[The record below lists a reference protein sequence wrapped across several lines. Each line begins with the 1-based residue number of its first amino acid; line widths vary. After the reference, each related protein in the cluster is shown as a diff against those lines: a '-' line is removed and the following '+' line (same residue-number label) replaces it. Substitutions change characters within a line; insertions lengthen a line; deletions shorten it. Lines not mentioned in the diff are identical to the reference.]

1 VAAGA
6 IAKQLL
12 RKASG
17 TEVLAWVK
25 RIHTL
30 EASID
35 PASVTAEAIESN
47 IVRCPDP
54 VVAEQMI
61 ERIESIGREGDSC
74 GGVIE
79 CVVRHPAI
87 GLGMPV
93 FDKLE
98 ADLAKAVMSL
108 PATKGFEIGSGFD
121 GTLLRGSEHND
132 AFLPSEDGRLRTAT
146 NNSGGIQG
154 GISNGEPIVLRV
166 AFKPTATIRKEQQTV
181 DSDGNAT
188 TLAAKG
194 RHDPCVLPRAVPMVE
209 AMVALVLADHLLKQ
223 QGQCS
228 LW

>member
-1 VAAGA
+1 V
-6 IAKQLL
+6 
-12 RKASG
+12 
-17 TEVLAWVK
+17 
-25 RIHTL
+25 TL
-30 EASID
+30 
-35 PASVTAEAIESN
+35 EAIESN
-47 IVRCPDP
+47 IVRCPDAA
-54 VVAEQMI
+54 VAEQMI
-61 ERIESIGREGDSC
+61 GRIEAIGRDGDSC

-79 CVVRHPAI
+79 CVVRRPPV

-108 PATKGFEIGSGFD
+108 PATKGFEIGSGFG
-121 GTLLRGSEHND
+121 GTLLKGSEHND
-132 AFLPSEDGRLRTAT
+132 AFLPTDDGSLHTAT

-154 GISNGEPIVLRV
+154 GISNGEEIVIRV
-166 AFKPTATIRKEQQTV
+166 AFKPTATIRKEQQTI
-181 DSDGNAT
+181 DAEGNAT

-209 AMVALVLADHLLKQ
+209 AMVALVLADHLLRQ